1 MAEVYRIFS
10 RSWDHVL
17 DYSDEMLIELY
28 NSESYGTSVS
38 SKNGFSVGKT
48 YLNVHEKMWK
58 EDIKLGLLREKEL
71 YEDGLF
77 PHWWLD
83 NIFGNK

>member
-1 MAEVYRIFS
+1 MSEVYRIFS

-17 DYSDEMLIELY
+17 DYSDTMLLELY
-28 NSESYGTSVS
+28 NSESYGTRVS
-38 SKNGFSVGKT
+38 SNNGFSVGKT

-58 EDIKLGLLREKEL
+58 EDIKLGLLRKQEL

-83 NIFGNK
+83 SIFKK